1 MTVKWQ
7 PKDPDE
13 VDDRTIL
20 WRRRMATS
28 DFIKTSEWTPLDEG
42 YEVVVESDQFDTN
55 TTTVWLSGGLDGSTY
70 RFLNRITTNDGRTLD
85 ETAKISVRTR

>member
-1 MTVKWQ
+1 MSIKWQ

-28 DFIKTSEWTPLDEG
+28 DYIISSEWTPLDEG
-42 YEVVVESDQFDTN
+42 YELVVDSDQFTTN
-55 TTTVWLSGGLDGSTY
+55 TTTVWLAGGLVGTTY
-70 RFLNRITTNDGRTLD
+70 RFLNRVRTNDGRTLD
-85 ETAKISVRTR
+85 ETAKIAVRTR